1 MAPAPR
7 PARAGLWLWL
17 CLVGG
22 GGCLHCSNER
32 LAYSIAFAKEAPA
45 ARCTH
50 VSYSRTKPV
59 LLQHPCHQ
67 YNPWDKQKI
76 SVYLGKDVFVSTTTF
91 EASLSPLCIPKE
103 LEAKAA
109 AVSAIAFVHTD
120 RVSMV
125 INGRV
130 YLYLESPDGWVV
142 SAGVSLPVSE
152 LSNVHCC
159 YTGEDSQCKAL
170 SSTLFA
176 YDTGR
181 SVSDSHIFLS
191 KDGGYTFTRVQMS
204 TGERGVLLGVYNFIS
219 FGLTGLLIN
228 RTEEDETGKAAGAYF
243 RYLGTENN
251 RVSNHSSA
259 VFHLLRKGPAKL
271 WSIHSLGLRGFI
283 ILWTTDILLISSNNG
298 LIMDEVT
305 VMPTKKFQNTTFS
318 NSGFSLVSV
327 SGSEIAV
334 LTQNKQIFY
343 GSISLVTTVVY
354 IATDSSIDLNTTV
367 MLFEER
373 GWLTLLS
380 PVISNFSQLYDFK
393 KCKFNLQLAIWRS
406 QQSCDVEI
414 LEGDF
419 ENKIYYI
426 DMHENLTL
434 NATFVPK
441 PGKTSIP
448 MVTVSNP
455 HVLAFSAKISEI
467 GFTYDGNTKYL
478 LHIGLQ
484 QQYFSGFAELDFCDS
499 LLDGE
504 ISTVT
509 VDIPDKGIGCIDV
522 APLTALVAVSCPPTK
537 HIRLFKNI
545 TACDKGLL
553 QEAVLKKNF
562 SYAISYEI
570 YDPQFLARPNIQ
582 QDNLEIK
589 YDFKNLGCPLLV
601 YYKNPWVPILELWE
615 NGAFQKR
622 VSAEFVMFEINGMH
636 NYDYLLT
643 ANDANCFS
651 QPQNWTAL
659 LKEQESPDPHTAWTR
674 RNYMSCK
681 DRNGPELKWPSVKY
695 QVLGGGKN
703 KIIFPPYNGLYV
715 FKAIIVDTFYS
726 YCDLSITFSIYVYGA
741 FPRSY
746 ISFQATL
753 IGLLILILLLILTG
767 YFLPHLSLKKNHP
780 KVKVF

>member
-1 MAPAPR
+1 MTSYPD
-7 PARAGLWLWL
+7 GQEL
-17 CLVGG
+17 
-22 GGCLHCSNER
+22 
-32 LAYSIAFAKEAPA
+32 AFAKDTKA
-45 ARCTH
+45 ARCTP
-50 VSYSRTKPV
+50 VSYNRTKAI
-59 LLQHPCHQ
+59 LLQHPCNR
-67 YNPWDKQKI
+67 YSSWGKQKL
-76 SVYLGKDVFVSTTTF
+76 SVYLGKDIFISMNTF
-91 EASLSPLCIPKE
+91 ESSLSPLSIPE
-103 LEAKAA
+103 EFEAKAA
-109 AVSAIAFVHTD
+109 VVSAIAFVHVD

-130 YLYLESPDGWVV
+130 YMYFKSTDRWVP
-142 SAGVSLPVSE
+142 SAGVSSSVSE

-159 YTGEDSQCKAL
+159 YTGRDSQCEEM
-170 SSTLFA
+170 SWTLFA
-176 YDTGR
+176 YDTGH
-181 SVSDSHIFLS
+181 SVSNSHIFLS
-191 KDGGYTFTRVQMS
+191 KDGGYTFTRVQIS
-204 TGERGVLLGVYNFIS
+204 TRERGVLLGVYNFIS
-219 FGLTGLLIN
+219 FALTGLLIN
-228 RTEEDETGKAAGAYF
+228 ATEEDKAGKAAGAYF
-243 RYLGTENN
+243 RYFGTENN
-251 RVSNHSSA
+251 HISNYSSA
-259 VFHLLRKGPAKL
+259 AFHLLPKGPAKL

-298 LIMDEVT
+298 LIMDKVT
-305 VMPTKKFQNTTFS
+305 VMPTKKFPNTTFPG
-318 NSGFSLVSV
+318 SGLSLVTV
-327 SGSEIAV
+327 SGSEIAI
-334 LTQNKQIFY
+334 LTQDRHIFY

-354 IATDSSIDLNTTV
+354 IARDKSIDLNTAV

-393 KCKFNLQLAIWRS
+393 KCRFNLQLAIWRS

-419 ENKIYYI
+419 QNKIYYI

-434 NATFVPK
+434 NAMFVPK

-448 MVTVSNP
+448 LVTVSNP
-455 HVLAFSAKISEI
+455 HVLAFSAKILEE
-467 GFTYDGNTKYL
+467 GLTYDGNTQYL
-478 LHIGLQ
+478 LHINLQ
-484 QQYFSGFAELDFCDS
+484 QQYFSGFAEHDFCDG

-504 ISTVT
+504 LSTVT

-537 HIRLFKNI
+537 HIRIFKNV
-545 TACDKGLL
+545 TACDEGLI

-562 SYAISYEI
+562 TYTINYEI

-582 QDNLEIK
+582 QNSLQIK
-589 YDFKNLGCPLLV
+589 YDFKNLGCPALV

-615 NGAFQKR
+615 NGAFQKH
-622 VSAEFVMFEINGMH
+622 VSAEFVVFEINGMH

-651 QPQNWTAL
+651 QPQNWTSM

-681 DRNGPELKWPSVKY
+681 NRNGPELKWPSVKY
-695 QVLGGGKN
+695 QVLGDDKN

-715 FKAIIVDTFYS
+715 FKAIIVDKFYS

-746 ISFQATL
+746 LNFQATL
-753 IGLLILILLLILTG
+753 IGLLTLILVLILTG
-767 YFLPHLSLKKNHP
+767 YFLPHLSLKKIHP
-780 KVKVF
+780 KVKAF

>member
-1 MAPAPR
+1 MALPWLAAP
-7 PARAGLWLWL
+7 WLWL
-17 CLVGG
+17 CWLGS
-22 GGCLHCSNER
+22 GGCLRCGDER
-32 LAYSIAFAKEAPA
+32 LVYSITFAKDAKA
-45 ARCTH
+45 ARCTQ
-50 VSYSRTKPV
+50 VSYNRTKPI
-59 LLQHPCHQ
+59 LLQHPCSQ
-67 YNPWDKQKI
+67 YHFWGKQKI
-76 SVYLGKDVFVSTTTF
+76 SVYLGKDIFISMTTF
-91 EASLSPLCIPKE
+91 ESSLSPLSIPEE
-103 LEAKAA
+103 LEAKEAV
-109 AVSAIAFVHTD
+109 VSAIAFVHTD

-130 YLYLESPDGWVV
+130 YLYFKSPDRWVP
-142 SAGVSLPVSE
+142 SAGVSSSVSE

-159 YTGEDSQCKAL
+159 YTGEDSQCKMV
-170 SSTLFA
+170 SWTLFA
-176 YDTGR
+176 YDTGH

-191 KDGGYTFTRVQMS
+191 KDGGYTFTRVQIS
-204 TGERGVLLGVYNFIS
+204 TGEQGVLLGVYNFIS

-243 RYLGTENN
+243 RYFGTENN
-251 RVSNHSSA
+251 HMSSYSSA
-259 VFHLLRKGPAKL
+259 IFHLLSKGPAKL

-305 VMPTKKFQNTTFS
+305 VMPTKKFQNTTFPD
-318 NSGFSLVSV
+318 SGFSLVTV
-327 SGSEIAV
+327 SRSEIAV
-334 LTQNKQIFY
+334 LTQDRQIFY
-343 GSISLVTTVVY
+343 GSLSLVTTVVY
-354 IATDSSIDLNTTV
+354 IATDKSIDLNTTV

-419 ENKIYYI
+419 QNKIYYI

-441 PGKTSIP
+441 PGKRSIP
-448 MVTVSNP
+448 LVTVSNP
-455 HVLAFSAKISEI
+455 HVLAFSAKILEI

-478 LHIGLQ
+478 LHIDLQ
-484 QQYFSGFAELDFCDS
+484 QQYFSGFAEPDFCDG

-509 VDIPDKGIGCIDV
+509 VDIPDKGIGCVDV

-537 HIRLFKNI
+537 HIRIFKNI
-545 TACDKGLL
+545 TACDKGLI
-553 QEAVLKKNF
+553 QEAVLKNNF
-562 SYAISYEI
+562 SYTISYEI

-582 QDNLEIK
+582 QDNLQIK

-615 NGAFQKR
+615 NGAFQKH

-643 ANDANCFS
+643 ASDVNCFS

-681 DRNGPELKWPSVKY
+681 NRNGPELKWPSVKY

-746 ISFQATL
+746 LNFQATL
-753 IGLLILILLLILTG
+753 ISLLILILLLILTG
-767 YFLPHLSLKKNHP
+767 YFLPHLSLKKIHP